1 MKQLQPSACI
11 AALAY
16 LKRLPLDMLK
26 IDRSF
31 VLDLTT
37 NPNDAVIARAII
49 ALGSSLG
56 LKVLAE
62 GVETEA
68 QRDFLFE
75 NGCQACQGCLCAR
88 PLEAQALAGLLR
100 KN

>member
-1 MKQLQPSACI
+1 
-11 AALAY
+11 
-16 LKRLPLDMLK
+16 MLK

-37 NPNDAVIARAII
+37 NPNDAVIARTII

-75 NGCQACQGCLCAR
+75 NGCQACQGYLCAR
-88 PLEAQALAGLLR
+88 PLEAQALAGVLR